1 MTRTANRTRLIGI
14 AVSTALA
21 TTALTGCTTGG
32 GSRADVS
39 ASRAESALAAGKTD
53 KAIKNAEAAVLA
65 DPRNAAYRSTLGNA
79 YLNAGRFKSAATT
92 LDDAMSLGDASPRTA
107 LSLALAYVGAGN
119 QRQAVAVLNDWRDE
133 IDPADL
139 GLAYAL
145 AGAPDRGVNVL
156 SDVLRSGQNTPKVR
170 QNLAYSYALAGKW
183 REARLMAAQD
193 VPAGEIDQRISDW
206 AQSIGGAGSAY
217 RVSTLLGVP
226 VTGDDPGQPAELA
239 LNNTPSA
246 QQLAAEAAA
255 LVPARTAAA
264 DTELPALPAQDEDAP
279 AAAPAVALARYDA
292 PSPERPQSFEAAFA
306 TSAPKGPTPAA
317 LIADTVRFF
326 SQPVVQKMPARYGIA
341 PAQPAR
347 AGAAGSTGGSHL
359 VQLGSFYSEQGAR
372 RAWGIYTSRNP
383 ALDGHEMKI
392 SQAVV
397 GGKRYWRVS
406 AAGFDKAE
414 ARSLCA
420 NVTSKGHGC
429 IPYAADRPLPGAVES

>member
-1 MTRTANRTRLIGI
+1 MTCMESEREIPMTRTANRTRLIGL

-32 GSRADVS
+32 GTRADVS
-39 ASRAESALAAGKTD
+39 ASRAESALAAGMTD

-145 AGAPDRGVNVL
+145 AG
-156 SDVLRSGQNTPKVR
+156 
-170 QNLAYSYALAGKW
+170 KW

-264 DTELPALPAQDEDAP
+264 DTELPALLAQDEDAP

-317 LIADTVRFF
+317 LIADTVRFV

-359 VQLGSFYSEQGAR
+359 VQLGSFCSEQGAR